1 MKSNKRLLVF
11 LVVACVC
18 VLALWLSAS
27 VGQGRR
33 QYEVETQ
40 VYGVPEYRSD
50 AARAIDAYERLMD
63 RYMDLTEHNLLSVS
77 ADVRVVV
84 TKLDAVQAELA
95 GLSTRLAR
103 IEKHLGI
110 QTDPGAASTDAT
122 QASPPTATP
131 RAASRYASPL
141 P

>member
-11 LVVACVC
+11 LVVICVC
-18 VLALWLSAS
+18 VPALWLSVS

-63 RYMDLTEHNLLSVS
+63 RYMDLTERNLFSVS
-77 ADVRVVV
+77 ADVRLVV
-84 TKLDAVQAELA
+84 TKLDAVHAELA
-95 GLSTRLAR
+95 GLSARLAR
-103 IEKHLGI
+103 IERHLGI
-110 QTDPGAASTDAT
+110 QPDPAAVSGGATNT
-122 QASPPTATP
+122 PSPPSTP
-131 RAASRYASPL
+131 RDALRPSSPQ